1 VAIPLNQQRQLLW
14 KDGGKQGSFCAV
26 RAAVAC
32 RALADPPGKSQQGK
46 IMLEILII
54 WLGAG
59 ATVGWLA
66 SQIMPIGGFGTQ
78 GDIIVG
84 VVGGLIGAL
93 LLPQLGILLGGGY
106 LGHIINP
113 VIGAVVAVFASR
125 QLKTS
130 PGK

>member
-1 VAIPLNQQRQLLW
+1 
-14 KDGGKQGSFCAV
+14 
-26 RAAVAC
+26 
-32 RALADPPGKSQQGK
+32 
-46 IMLEILII
+46 MLEILII

-66 SQIMPIGGFGTQ
+66 SQIMPTGGFGTQ

-106 LGHIINP
+106 LGHIVNP
-113 VIGAVVAVFASR
+113 VIGSVVAIFASR
-125 QLKTS
+125 HLKTS
-130 PGK
+130 PSK